1 MSLTIYA
8 QPTEEP
14 ITAAEARA
22 WLKQSSDVDDTW
34 ITNVLIPAARR
45 VAEREMNRAIISQ
58 TWDLELDCQPEIITL
73 PLGLVTAV
81 TYVKTVADDDTETT
95 ESSTET
101 YHAETDK
108 AAHNRIFL
116 RLGATWTTTTRARG
130 VMKIRY
136 VVGWDDA
143 ASVPED
149 IKQGL
154 CALVAH
160 YYYNRGS
167 IGSSDI
173 PSVAADLLAN
183 WRIYGGENDG

>member
-58 TWDLELDCQPEIITL
+58 TWDLELDCQPKIITL
-73 PLGLVTAV
+73 PLGTVTAV

-108 AAHNRIFL
+108 TSHNRIFL
-116 RLGATWTTTTRARG
+116 RVGGTWTTTTRKRG
-130 VMKIRY
+130 VMLVRF
-136 VVGWDDA
+136 VVGWADA
-143 ASVPED
+143 DAVPAD

-167 IGSSDI
+167 IGSPDI
-173 PSVAADLLAN
+173 PSVVADLLGN
-183 WRIYGGENDG
+183 WIVFGDTDA